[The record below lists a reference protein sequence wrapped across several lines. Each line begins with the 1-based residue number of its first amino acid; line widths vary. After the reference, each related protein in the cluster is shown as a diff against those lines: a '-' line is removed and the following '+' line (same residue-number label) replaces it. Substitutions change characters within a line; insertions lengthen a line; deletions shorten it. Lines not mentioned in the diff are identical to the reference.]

1 MGATV
6 VSAAVE
12 GDLDEVVLRRIADH
26 IGFSVGS
33 VYGRRGKPHLLQ
45 TLAGYN
51 NAAQFA
57 PWIVMLDLDRDYECA
72 PKGLTAWLPQRAE
85 NMFCRVAVRAI
96 EAWLL
101 ADRDRIAAMLGISAR
116 RIPTEPDS
124 LDDPKRH
131 LVDLARKSSRVEV
144 KASIVPR
151 RGSGRAVG
159 PSYNAKM
166 IEFVTAGRWRINTAR
181 YSSASLQRTL
191 DRLQELASENS
202 VRPSRLRST
211 PQP

>member
-1 MGATV
+1 MNEHSV

-12 GDLDEVVLRRIADH
+12 GNLDEVVLRKIAEH
-26 IGFSVGS
+26 VGFSIGS
-33 VYGRRGKPHLLQ
+33 VYGLKGKPHLLKS
-45 TLAGYN
+45 LPGYN

-72 PKGLTAWLPQRAE
+72 PEALAGWLPKPSG

-96 EAWLL
+96 ESWLL
-101 ADRDRIAAMLGISAR
+101 ADRDRIAAMLGIPVQ
-116 RIPTEPDS
+116 RIPREPDS

-131 LVDLARKSSRVEV
+131 LVDLARNSNRGEI

-151 RGSGRAVG
+151 PGSGRSVG
-159 PSYNAKM
+159 PNYNAKLVD
-166 IEFVTAGRWRINTAR
+166 FVTAGRWRINTAR

-191 DRLQELASENS
+191 NKLQELTSKDAT
-202 VRPSRLRST
+202 RPSK
-211 PQP
+211 

>member
-1 MGATV
+1 MDALV

-12 GDLDEVVLRRIADH
+12 GDLDEVVLRKIADH

-33 VYGRRGKPHLLQ
+33 VYGRKGKPNLLQ
-45 TLAGYN
+45 ALAGYN
-51 NAAQFA
+51 KAASFA
-57 PWIVMLDLDRDYECA
+57 PWIVMLDLDRDYDCA
-72 PKGLTAWLPQRAE
+72 PEGLTAWLPQRAE
-85 NMFCRVAVRAI
+85 YMFCRVAVRAI

-124 LDDPKRH
+124 LDDPKCF
-131 LVDLARKSSRVEV
+131 LVDLARNSSRAEV

-151 RGSGRAVG
+151 PGSGRTVG

-166 IEFVTAGRWRINTAR
+166 IDFVTAGRWRINTAR
-181 YSSASLQRTL
+181 CRSASLQRAL
-191 DRLQELASENS
+191 DRLQKLA
-202 VRPSRLRST
+202 
-211 PQP
+211 